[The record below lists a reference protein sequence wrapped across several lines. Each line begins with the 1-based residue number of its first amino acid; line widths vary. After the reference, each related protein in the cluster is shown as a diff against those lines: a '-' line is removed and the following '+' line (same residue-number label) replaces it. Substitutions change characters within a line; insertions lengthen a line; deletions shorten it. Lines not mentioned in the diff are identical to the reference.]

1 MEDTKFDIR
10 LHPEILYRD
19 KYELEKLTF
28 EELIDA
34 HNDVIDFFQKLKID
48 LHNQLDLIN
57 KVRVE
62 KLGLEDEVQVIKIPR
77 NRG

>member
-10 LHPEILYRD
+10 LNPEILYRD

-57 KVRVE
+57 KVRIE

>member
-19 KYELEKLTF
+19 KYELENLTF

-57 KVRVE
+57 KVRIE

>member
-10 LHPEILYRD
+10 LHPEILYR
-19 KYELEKLTF
+19 
-28 EELIDA
+28 ELIDA

-57 KVRVE
+57 KVRIE